1 MEISSVDFVVARR
14 GTQRAL
20 LIPARASRGTPHS
33 VRAIGGSLIWQTAD
47 GQVESLGGLTALPE
61 EAVDEFMSDEGL
73 LVIEVD
79 SAGEAVRDFQITARR
94 RFNRDADAATSKATQ

>member
-1 MEISSVDFVVARR
+1 MEISSVEFVVARR

-33 VRAIGGSLIWQTAD
+33 VRAVGGSLIWQTAD
-47 GQVESLGGLTALPE
+47 GQVESVGGLTALPE
-61 EAVDEFMSDEGL
+61 EAVEEFMSDEGL

-79 SAGEAVRDFQITARR
+79 PDGAAVRNFQITARR
-94 RFNRDADAATSKATQ
+94 SFNRDTGAATSKATQ